1 LAEVF
6 VASLSGATRT
16 VTTESGVG
24 PEDVASICAAIA
36 GFEMATVNGR
46 LDRGRLKA
54 CNWGALTMPDDRMTR
69 LAEAG
74 NEIQALV
81 ARLQERV
88 TQAARDGYDIEDADL
103 FVPTMKEI
111 LGEPAIN
118 EPAPQ
123 HPYQKLRRL
132 LEEAV
137 REIDVK
143 YPRQADDT
151 GEN

>member
-1 LAEVF
+1 
-6 VASLSGATRT
+6 
-16 VTTESGVG
+16 
-24 PEDVASICAAIA
+24 
-36 GFEMATVNGR
+36 
-46 LDRGRLKA
+46 
-54 CNWGALTMPDDRMTR
+54 MPDDRMTR
-69 LAEAG
+69 LVEAA

-103 FVPTMKEI
+103 FVATMKDI

-132 LEEAV
+132 LEEAL

-143 YPRQADDT
+143 YPRQADDA
-151 GEN
+151 GGI